1 MRASVPSALATGEPH
16 VNGVTGL
23 ARARDAGCMW
33 ALLIILLVLWAG
45 LAVFGFVIKGLL
57 WLAVLGIVLFLATL
71 VIGMLRRGA
80 ATKK

>member
-1 MRASVPSALATGEPH
+1 MMPASGAALPRQRGD
-16 VNGVTGL
+16 TGL
-23 ARARDAGCMW
+23 LTAHTGHMW
-33 ALLIILLVLWAG
+33 ALLIILLVVWAG

-71 VIGMLRRGA
+71 VIGMLRRTA

>member
-1 MRASVPSALATGEPH
+1 
-16 VNGVTGL
+16 
-23 ARARDAGCMW
+23 MW

-71 VIGMLRRGA
+71 VIGMLRRSA
-80 ATKK
+80 ATKE

>member
-1 MRASVPSALATGEPH
+1 
-16 VNGVTGL
+16 
-23 ARARDAGCMW
+23 MW

-57 WLAVLGIVLFLATL
+57 WLAVLGVVLFLATL